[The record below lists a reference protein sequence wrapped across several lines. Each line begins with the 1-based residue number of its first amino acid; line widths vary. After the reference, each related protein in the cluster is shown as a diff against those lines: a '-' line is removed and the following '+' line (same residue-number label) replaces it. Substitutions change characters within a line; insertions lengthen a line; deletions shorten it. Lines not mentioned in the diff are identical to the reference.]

1 MKKFKFMSLLL
12 CLLLALQCAIV
23 PAMATETETGT
34 ESTTVPETT
43 GAVYDIPDDVSGDA
57 SITSRCATIN
67 GMQPLATDSSIAAT
81 AKGAFL
87 YEMTTGTVIYAKNPD
102 AKLYPASLTKVMTA
116 LIALEHANLDEMVTV
131 SVAAVSNMDPEAT
144 LAYLV
149 LQRRPQTDGQHP
161 ECRPV
166 LPAHALQEPRRARSW
181 RADPQYVRR

>member
-57 SITSRCATIN
+57 SITSGCSTIN

-87 YEMTTGTVIYAKNPD
+87 YEMTTGTVIYAKTPD
-102 AKLYPASLTKVMTA
+102 AKLYPASLT
-116 LIALEHANLDEMVTV
+116 
-131 SVAAVSNMDPEAT
+131 
-144 LAYLV
+144 
-149 LQRRPQTDGQHP
+149 
-161 ECRPV
+161 
-166 LPAHALQEPRRARSW
+166 
-181 RADPQYVRR
+181 